1 MNKLGKTLVSTVL
14 FWMVKTS
21 AAKAATYYPLSRD
34 LPLIGSGGMPANVPD
49 LMDKLLGISVGLA
62 ALLAVIVLSIGGF
75 KYMTSESVFNMGGA
89 KEQMTNAIV
98 GLLIVL
104 AAVLV
109 LGFIN
114 ADIVSLKLFN

>member
-1 MNKLGKTLVSTVL
+1 MRRIKHIVHRFIKPHYVMGIV
-14 FWMVKTS
+14 
-21 AAKAATYYPLSRD
+21 YYPLSKD
-34 LPLIGSGGMPANVPD
+34 LPLIGGQMGDVNELLND
-49 LMDKLLGISVGLA
+49 LLGISVGLA

-89 KEQMTNAIV
+89 KEQITNAIV

-114 ADIVSLKLFN
+114 ADIVSMKLFTP